1 MSEHATPAA
10 QGFVNELAAL
20 RPADAQGDEP
30 FAGIGM
36 GQIFKLAKE
45 YQAMPPAEIEQLLES
60 DDHPVRVGA
69 VSIMD
74 WQARD
79 RKTPVERRRELFDLY
94 IRRHDRI
101 NTWDLVDRS
110 AIHVVGEYLVDKPRD
125 ILDELARSARP
136 MERRTAI
143 LSTYAFIRR
152 DQLDDTYRIAETLAN
167 DPDDLVDKAVGW
179 MLREA
184 GKRDQRRLA
193 SFLDAHAAT
202 MPRVMLRYSI
212 EKLDKAERDRYLAM
226 KRRWASSVE
235 VEDPAAR
242 PRTGG
247 RAASAADLQDELVAR
262 DSPSGIHPTLLAV
275 ELRAVAQRT
284 FQDGLRG
291 FFGAFPGHRAPPI
304 RARRKRSA
312 AVDSAAPRRVR

>member
-20 RPADAQGDEP
+20 RPANAQGDEP

-45 YQAMPPAEIEQLLES
+45 FQAMPPAEIEQLLES

-79 RKTPVERRRELFDLY
+79 RKTSVERRRELFDLY

-143 LSTYAFIRR
+143 LSTYAFIRLN
-152 DQLDDTYRIAETLAN
+152 QLDDTYRIADTLAN

-184 GKRDQRRLA
+184 GKRDQPRLA

-212 EKLDKAERDRYLAM
+212 EKLDKVERDRYLAM
-226 KRRWASSVE
+226 KRR
-235 VEDPAAR
+235 
-242 PRTGG
+242 
-247 RAASAADLQDELVAR
+247 
-262 DSPSGIHPTLLAV
+262 
-275 ELRAVAQRT
+275 
-284 FQDGLRG
+284 
-291 FFGAFPGHRAPPI
+291 
-304 RARRKRSA
+304 
-312 AVDSAAPRRVR
+312 

>member
-1 MSEHATPAA
+1 VSVEATPTARA
-10 QGFVNELAAL
+10 FVSSLASL
-20 RPADAQGDEP
+20 RPAAGTGDEP
-30 FAGIGM
+30 HAGIGM

-45 YQAMPPAEIEQLLES
+45 FQAMSPAEIERLLES

-79 RKTPVERRRELFDLY
+79 RKTAIERRRELFDLY

-125 ILDELARSARP
+125 ILQDLAHSPEP

-143 LSTYAFIRR
+143 LSTFAFIRR

-167 DPDDLVDKAVGW
+167 DPDELVSKAVGW

-184 GKRDQRRLA
+184 GKRDYGRLA
-193 SFLDAHAAT
+193 SFLEVNAAT

-212 EKLDKAERDRYLAM
+212 EKLDKPERDRYLAI
-226 KRRWASSVE
+226 KRR
-235 VEDPAAR
+235 
-242 PRTGG
+242 
-247 RAASAADLQDELVAR
+247 
-262 DSPSGIHPTLLAV
+262 
-275 ELRAVAQRT
+275 
-284 FQDGLRG
+284 
-291 FFGAFPGHRAPPI
+291 
-304 RARRKRSA
+304 
-312 AVDSAAPRRVR
+312 